1 MIYLNHFLTK
11 ILVHYIRIY
20 SSQQSPVQK
29 YKNVIMK
36 TQNNLLIN
44 IRGGVSFEVLEEF
57 GIEIWYDIG
66 ESSFDGNIVK
76 C

>member
-1 MIYLNHFLTK
+1 M
-11 ILVHYIRIY
+11 
-20 SSQQSPVQK
+20 